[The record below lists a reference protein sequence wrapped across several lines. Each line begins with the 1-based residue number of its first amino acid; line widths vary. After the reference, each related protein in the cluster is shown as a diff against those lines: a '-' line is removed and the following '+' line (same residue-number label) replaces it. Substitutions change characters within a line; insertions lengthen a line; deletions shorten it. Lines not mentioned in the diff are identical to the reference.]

1 MQRPNADILNHL
13 YSLLME
19 TNFHQDD
26 EDVFTDISLAED
38 TFIQKHLKEIKLK
51 TAKYKALRFKNSYN
65 SILAEIKRLKEVGF
79 DEVRKLLNP
88 KESIQLQPL
97 FNKFEEL
104 SKKDE
109 ESITED
115 QELLQLISLLKNKL
129 NNLNADE

>member
-1 MQRPNADILNHL
+1 MQKSNVDILNHL

-19 TNFHQDD
+19 INFHQDS
-26 EDVFTDISLAED
+26 EDMFTDVSYAD
-38 TFIQKHLKEIKLK
+38 DAFIQKHLKEVKLR
-51 TAKYKALRFKNSYN
+51 TAKYKASRFKNSYT

-88 KESIQLQPL
+88 QESTQLQPL

-109 ESITED
+109 ESIAED
-115 QELLQLISLLKNKL
+115 QELLQLITVLKNKL
-129 NNLNADE
+129 NNAETNE

>member
-1 MQRPNADILNHL
+1 MQRSNADILNHL

-38 TFIQKHLKEIKLK
+38 AFIQKHLKEIKLK